1 MNDYEVLAIANSHEE
16 AYFEIQANIT
26 AKIMSL
32 TPEMLSREEDGEEQS
47 YLLTVNNGIAVIDVS
62 GVLTNKASLWN
73 RYFGAVAYPEIV
85 EATQQAVEQGV
96 GCIVYNYNSPGGSV
110 RGMYDCASMISSLK
124 IPTLSFTGSMM
135 ASAAYF
141 LGSQSKHIYADAFAE
156 VGSIGVVIKCYD
168 RSKMLKDMGIK
179 PERFRSGD
187 LKASGDPDFS
197 LTEKERK
204 HIQEQMMTYA
214 GKFYNIVSD
223 ARGIPLPVLE
233 SSGIT
238 SGRTFIGDEALRVN
252 LVDSMKSFNQTIL
265 KAYSLSKN
273 WLDKNRQ
280 SSLSYVRN

>member
-26 AKIMSL
+26 AKVMSL

-47 YLLTVNNGIAVIDVS
+47 YLLTVNNGIAVVDVS

-135 ASAAYF
+135 ASAGYF
-141 LGSQSKHIYADAFAE
+141 LGSQSKYIYADAFAE

-252 LVDSMKSFNQTIL
+252 LVDSMKSFNQTML
-265 KAYSLSKN
+265 KAYSLAKN
-273 WLDKNRQ
+273 YIDKNRG